1 MGRHKSSKAANLRDL
16 EIMKSQEVDHDTW
29 EETAEKVGVSL
40 MTITRTKRKQSY
52 RDIVIAA
59 LENEEETPETF
70 AKSLKG
76 LMHAKKSINT
86 KEDGVVEVEDN
97 VIQFNAVKKFGD
109 ILGVDAPKEFDLKHS
124 MASMSD
130 NELQEAVDN
139 SVKEIDGRIQ
149 HRVTGTSDA
158 ATVVTNTVV
167 AKEPAMAR
175 GAGKQT
181 VCPTGA

>member
-124 MASMSD
+124 LAHASDEEIQDEINASKK
-130 NELQEAVDN
+130 EL
-139 SVKEIDGRIQ
+139 DGRLKNKI
-149 HRVTGTSDA
+149 TGLRDA
-158 ATVVTNTVV
+158 TAVVTNTIISQKSEMVGSRR
-167 AKEPAMAR
+167 E
-175 GAGKQT
+175 
-181 VCPTGA
+181 